1 MRQRLPSTDEQKRLL
16 KKKGINIGR
25 AKTKWSVYRLY
36 NFYITQKHTKSTPR
50 YLAYATS
57 KRFEQR
63 LAETEH
69 PERIKVRSGT
79 GKFVSL
85 RRRTL
90 HSEKRSKEDIEAA
103 FSNKIDVDLGNWY
116 PTVRRTRD
124 LIRLNYK
131 KFFYEKGVK
140 FDYIKATQDTIVP
153 AVIRAYTKITPIIAS
168 IIEYTIKKRGSVY
181 STHQVSIQALGRTV
195 HLVVY
200 KGGRDQ
206 KTNPKVG
213 RTTAF
218 MALSIV
224 HLPVNNPSVT
234 DTEKQYYNISGR
246 LTNLQDEMLRL
257 FINFFKVVEG
267 QSATDETAAILT
279 DVKITIA
286 SEYSAKGLDLLRKRT
301 TTGA

>member
-25 AKTKWSVYRLY
+25 AKTKSTIYYLY
-36 NFYITQKHTKSTPR
+36 NFYIKKKNKKTAPR
-50 YLAYATS
+50 YLAYRTS
-57 KRFEQR
+57 KRFEEKF
-63 LAETEH
+63 AASEH

-79 GKFVSL
+79 GKFISL

-90 HSEKRSKEDIEAA
+90 YSERRAKEEIEEA

-124 LIRLNYK
+124 IIRMNYR
-131 KFFYEKGVK
+131 KFYYEKGVK
-140 FDYIKATQDTIVP
+140 FEYIKATQDTIVP
-153 AVIRAYTKITPIIAS
+153 AVITAYTKITPIIAN
-168 IIEYTIKKRGSVY
+168 IIQHVIEKRGNVY
-181 STHQVSIQALGRTV
+181 STHQVSVQALGSTV
-195 HLVVY
+195 HLTIH

-218 MALSIV
+218 MSLSIV
-224 HLPVNNPSVT
+224 HLPVNNPYVT
-234 DTEKQYYNISGR
+234 DEEKRYYNITNH
-246 LTNLQDEMLRL
+246 LTNLQDQMLRL
-257 FINFFKVVEG
+257 FISFFKVVEG
-267 QSATDETAAILT
+267 QSASDETVAILT

-286 SEYSAKGLDLLRKRT
+286 SEYRAKGLDLLRKRK